1 MYLLCWMPLTKP
13 VKSISWRCGVLGT
26 QDFECNDYVL
36 VMLEA
41 PLIKPVNPEYVVGL
55 EGFTHFEC
63 HHSGG
68 H

>member
-1 MYLLCWMPLTKP
+1 MECLAHKTLNVMIEPVVKP
-13 VKSISWRCGVLGT
+13 
-26 QDFECNDYVL
+26 DYVL

-41 PLIKPVNPEYVVGL
+41 PLIKQVNPEYVVEL
-55 EGFTHFEC
+55 LDGFAHFEC

>member
-1 MYLLCWMPLTKP
+1 MECLAHKTLNVMIEPVVKP
-13 VKSISWRCGVLGT
+13 
-26 QDFECNDYVL
+26 DYVL

-41 PLIKPVNPEYVVGL
+41 PLIKPVNPEYVVEL
-55 EGFTHFEC
+55 EGFAHFEC

>member
-1 MYLLCWMPLTKP
+1 MECLTHKALNVMIEPVVKP
-13 VKSISWRCGVLGT
+13 
-26 QDFECNDYVL
+26 DYVL
-36 VMLEA
+36 AMLES